1 MRKKKGTSKI
11 IKEKKPKKEKNSKK
25 SKEPVK
31 ETVKET
37 LPEPVKEIVKETMK
51 EPIPEPVKETVKE
64 TLPETIKK
72 DKETIKINKKEKKGK
87 EKQKEEN
94 IDELIETDDDI
105 IEEEPDL
112 EESVFSNI
120 TNIKYKKYDPMSITN
135 VSHVTIN
142 IVPNHLRRTSD
153 IITKYEYTEVI
164 SVRAKQIEKGSKIF
178 IDIKNLSNPISIA
191 KRELEEKK
199 CPLSIRRMLTYDSA
213 EIWTAN
219 ELIIPF

>member
-1 MRKKKGTSKI
+1 MSKKKGTSKI
-11 IKEKKPKKEKNSKK
+11 MKEKKPKKEKK
-25 SKEPVK
+25 SKETK

-37 LPEPVKEIVKETMK
+37 LLKPIQEPIQ
-51 EPIPEPVKETVKE
+51 EPIPEPIKETVKETVKE